1 MKTMQVQWEDEE
13 NNRIVA
19 MTVDFAIRNQVVE
32 VAAIAPQRVTFVCPE
47 SGSPLRTIR
56 VWTEAG
62 RRHLES
68 KFRASGRLDELHG
81 RLAGHHAAEL
91 AVI

>member
-1 MKTMQVQWEDEE
+1 MQVQWEDEE

-19 MTVDFAIRNQVVE
+19 MTVDFAIRNQIVE
-32 VAAIAPQRVTFVCPE
+32 VAAIAPQRVTFVCSE
-47 SGSPLRTIR
+47 SGTPLRSIR

-62 RRHLES
+62 RRHLAG
-68 KFRASGRLDELHG
+68 KFLASGRMEELKV
-81 RLAGHHAAEL
+81 RLGGHETEL